1 MIITVSFRIKIKV
14 KIKLAGMK
22 KIYICRVGRGFF
34 KFMITI
40 LKRRF
45 GGLWFSASIW
55 GEYWV
60 HDVSLINYE
69 QKIHF

>member
-1 MIITVSFRIKIKV
+1 MISNVSFRIKIKV

-22 KIYICRVGRGFF
+22 KNFICRVGRGFF
-34 KFMITI
+34 KFMITT

-45 GGLWFSASIW
+45 RGLWFSGSIW
-55 GEYWV
+55 CEYWV
-60 HDVSLINYE
+60 HDVSLLNYE